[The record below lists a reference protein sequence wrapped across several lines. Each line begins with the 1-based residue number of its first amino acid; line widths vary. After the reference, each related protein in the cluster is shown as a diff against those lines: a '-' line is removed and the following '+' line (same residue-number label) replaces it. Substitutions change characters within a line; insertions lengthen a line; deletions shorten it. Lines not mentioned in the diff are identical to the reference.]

1 MVWTPHLCRVPRE
14 GGGIR
19 YSLGHELVDAFLEF
33 AWGRSRPNTV
43 RAYAHDLK
51 VFFSVVAKDPVE
63 VTPADVMAFV
73 SAQHRPRPG
82 AENVVHLRDAGSG
95 LSAATVMRRLAAVSA
110 FYGYL
115 LTRGDTAVV
124 VNPVP
129 RGLPARRNRRE
140 LRGAPLVRGVR
151 RLPRI
156 LDPAE
161 AAALLSALR
170 THRDRAIVEAMLLG
184 GLRRNEALGLRL
196 EDLRLGECRV
206 FVAEGKGG
214 HQRLVPMSPTF
225 FTTAGGLLGVRAA
238 PRRCDRPP
246 LRRLEGPAPRRAAL
260 VRRPRRDHLGR
271 TQTGGPG
278 AWDLSRAPP
287 HLPHPFT
294 RGGHVAR
301 SAPGPGRTPLHRVD
315 PGLLAPRRRLAGG
328 RVPRG
333 GRGARVPA
341 RPRGPRMS
349 GARASNM
356 VVLRTSGHNNLAV
369 VEPARPGRA
378 ATWPDIAARA
388 PQLASTMAKY
398 LAQIAVS
405 SRPGTVEAA
414 DLALRV
420 FAGHLVDVDPPCVR
434 VADVARD
441 HIESFK
447 LALAARP
454 GRRGQASVGTIRH
467 KLGLVRTF
475 FERIIE
481 WEYPDAPRR
490 VPIFAGDFPKADEPL
505 PRFLDDPVAAKFMAA
520 LAVDPNRRRRLMVEL
535 LARTG
540 MRAGE
545 LGALRDDA
553 VFRLSGTHWLRIPV
567 GKLHNDRNVPL
578 HPVLVELIED
588 YRAQRGPSPSGLLV
602 VRRRRGALRPPDHPP
617 LRGRGGP
624 AGRHRTRPSPP
635 AAPHARHPAAQP
647 GHEPRGHRG
656 PARTSLAAHDSRLR
670 PHLQRH
676 ASPSSTSPP
685 LRWSRRLRGH
695 PRSTTRPG
703 CYAHEHQRLLGNG
716 RCVRPAQ
723 LDCSY
728 QTICEGCGFFETGPE
743 FLPILRRQ
751 RQSASQQ
758 ADFERQR
765 VYQELI
771 DGLTTDK
778 PLGVNNR
785 PGLSVRPHRDRG

>member
-1 MVWTPHLCRVPRE
+1 
-14 GGGIR
+14 
-19 YSLGHELVDAFLEF
+19 
-33 AWGRSRPNTV
+33 
-43 RAYAHDLK
+43 
-51 VFFSVVAKDPVE
+51 
-63 VTPADVMAFV
+63 
-73 SAQHRPRPG
+73 
-82 AENVVHLRDAGSG
+82 
-95 LSAATVMRRLAAVSA
+95 MR
-110 FYGYL
+110 
-115 LTRGDTAVV
+115 
-124 VNPVP
+124 
-129 RGLPARRNRRE
+129 
-140 LRGAPLVRGVR
+140 
-151 RLPRI
+151 
-156 LDPAE
+156 
-161 AAALLSALR
+161 
-170 THRDRAIVEAMLLG
+170 
-184 GLRRNEALGLRL
+184 
-196 EDLRLGECRV
+196 
-206 FVAEGKGG
+206 
-214 HQRLVPMSPTF
+214 
-225 FTTAGGLLGVRAA
+225 
-238 PRRCDRPP
+238 
-246 LRRLEGPAPRRAAL
+246 
-260 VRRPRRDHLGR
+260 
-271 TQTGGPG
+271 
-278 AWDLSRAPP
+278 
-287 HLPHPFT
+287 
-294 RGGHVAR
+294 
-301 SAPGPGRTPLHRVD
+301 
-315 PGLLAPRRRLAGG
+315 
-328 RVPRG
+328 
-333 GRGARVPA
+333 
-341 RPRGPRMS
+341 
-349 GARASNM
+349 GARASNV
-356 VVLRTSGHNNLAV
+356 VVLLTSGHNLAV
-369 VEPARPGRA
+369 AEPARPGRA

-434 VADVARD
+434 AADVARD

-520 LAVDPNRRRRLMVEL
+520 LAEDPNRRRRLMVEL
-535 LARTG
+535 PARTG

-578 HPVLVELIED
+578 HPVLVGLIED

-602 VRRRRGALRPPDHPP
+602 VRDDGQPFDRRTIHRYVVAVARRAGTGHVHPHQLRHTLATQLPNRGMSLEAIAALLGHRSPRMTLVYDRISNDTLAEQYFAATEMVEVVSGPPDIDHD
-617 LRGRGGP
+617 
-624 AGRHRTRPSPP
+624 
-635 AAPHARHPAAQP
+635 
-647 GHEPRGHRG
+647 
-656 PARTSLAAHDSRLR
+656 ARTL
-670 PHLQRH
+670 
-676 ASPSSTSPP
+676 
-685 LRWSRRLRGH
+685 
-695 PRSTTRPG
+695 
-703 CYAHEHQRLLGNG
+703 AHEHQRLLGNG

-751 RQSASQQ
+751 RQSASHQ

-778 PLGVNNR
+778 PLGANNR